1 MKWNQQTVTTEP
13 ADITQ
18 GRKLSGVWLIPI
30 LALALGIY
38 MVIDNLM
45 NEGPEIDIAFTTAEG
60 LEQGKTKVKYRD
72 VDMGM
77 VQDVRLNDNFD
88 GVIATVK
95 LERQALP
102 LLRTDTRF
110 WVVTARVGVDNI
122 SGLDTLLSGAYI
134 QLAPGTGEEGARTF
148 VGLERPP
155 LTPAGAPGLRLNL
168 TSDHASSVSAGN
180 TVLYKGYKVG
190 RVESREFD
198 PADKLVHYQV
208 FIDAPYHDLVNSSVR
223 FWDSSGVTMSAD
235 ASGFRVQTGSLES
248 IVFGGV
254 SFGLPEGVSEGEPVT
269 ENTSFK
275 LYSSYEDILQN
286 PFHHGTYYVV
296 KFTQSFKGLLPGAP
310 VEFRGIQIGRVER
323 LMFKEG
329 QELIIKSGE
338 EGTGAPMPVLI
349 YVEPGRMELPDK
361 EASIDLLRRGVSRG
375 IKSGLR
381 ASMESGNLIT
391 GSKYISIDFYPD
403 APPAAE
409 GSFLAYTTIPTIETG
424 IAQIAQTAQSIL
436 ATIDALPL
444 ADTVASANT
453 AINSLNQSL
462 ASLQTLMANQST
474 QQLPAQLDETL
485 QELREAI
492 SSLTPNSGAYQSLNS
507 SLLSL
512 NRTLGNL
519 ETLTRTLSAQPN
531 AVLLP
536 AEQAP
541 DPIPEVSK
549 Q

>member
-1 MKWNQQTVTTEP
+1 VTTEQ

-18 GRKLSGVWLIPI
+18 GRKFSGIWLIPL
-30 LALALGIY
+30 LALVLGIY

-45 NEGPEIDIAFTTAEG
+45 NEGPEIEIAFTTAKG
-60 LEQGKTKVKYRD
+60 LEQGKTMVKYRD

-77 VQDVRLNDNFD
+77 VQEVRLNDNFD

-95 LERQALP
+95 LDRQALP
-102 LLRTDTRF
+102 LLRADTRF

-122 SGLDTLLSGAYI
+122 SGLDTLLSGAYL
-134 QLAPGTGEEGARTF
+134 QLAPGTGEKGARAF

-155 LTPAGAPGLRLNL
+155 VTPADAPGLRLSL

-180 TVLYKGYKVG
+180 TVLYKGYRVG
-190 RVESREFD
+190 RVESMEFN
-198 PADKLVHYQV
+198 PTDKLVHYQV
-208 FIDAPYHDLVNSSVR
+208 FIDAPFHDLVNSSVR
-223 FWDSSGVTMSAD
+223 FWDSSGVAMSAD

-269 ENTSFK
+269 ENTDFR
-275 LYSSYEDILQN
+275 LYSSYEDILEN
-286 PFHHGTYYVV
+286 PFQYGTHYVV
-296 KFTQSFKGLLPGAP
+296 TFTQSVKGLLPGAP
-310 VEFRGIQIGRVER
+310 VEFRGLQIGRVER
-323 LMFKEG
+323 VLLKEG
-329 QELIIKSGE
+329 LEVILKYGE
-338 EGTGAPMPVLI
+338 EGTGAPIPVLI
-349 YVEPGRMELPDK
+349 YIEPGRMEMPDK
-361 EASIDLLRRGVSRG
+361 EASIALLRKAVKRGVAR
-375 IKSGLR
+375 GLR

-391 GSKYISIDFYPD
+391 GSKYISIDFHPD
-403 APPAAE
+403 TPPASE
-409 GSFLAYTTIPTIETG
+409 GSFLAYTTIPTVETG
-424 IAQIAQTAQSIL
+424 FAQIAQTAQSIL

-444 ADTVASANT
+444 DDTVAGANK
-453 AINSLNQSL
+453 AIGSLNQSL
-462 ASLQTLMANQST
+462 ASVQTILENQST
-474 QQLPAQLDETL
+474 QQLPVQLDDTL
-485 QELREAI
+485 QELKDAI
-492 SSLTPNSGAYQSLNS
+492 SNLAPSSSANQSLNS

-519 ETLTRTLSAQPN
+519 ESLTRTLSAQPN

-536 AEQAP
+536 SDQTP